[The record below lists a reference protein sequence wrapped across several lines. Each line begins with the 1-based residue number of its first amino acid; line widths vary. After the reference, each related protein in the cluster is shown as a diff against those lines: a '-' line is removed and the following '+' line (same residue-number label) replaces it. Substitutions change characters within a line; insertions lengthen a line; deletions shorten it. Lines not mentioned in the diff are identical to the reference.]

1 MLTRKDVTFVW
12 GHNYKEAFKE
22 LVYRLTV
29 VPILAIFDLERETI
43 LETDVLD
50 YAVGVCLT

>member
-1 MLTRKDVTFVW
+1 MLICKDVIFVW
-12 GHNYKEAFKE
+12 GHNYKEAFKK

-29 VPILAIFDLERETI
+29 ALILAIFDLEREAI
-43 LETDVLD
+43 LETDALD